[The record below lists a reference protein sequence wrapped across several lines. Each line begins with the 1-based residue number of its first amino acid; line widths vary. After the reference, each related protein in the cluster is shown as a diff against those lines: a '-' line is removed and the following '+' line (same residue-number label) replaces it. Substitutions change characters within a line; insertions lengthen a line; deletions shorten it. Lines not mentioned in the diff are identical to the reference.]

1 MTTTTATTASTAP
14 VTTPATTTTSS
25 NTATQSTPVNGSALL
40 AQLGA
45 GSGVDTTTLA
55 QNLVEAERA
64 PQKALID
71 KKINQCEAKIS
82 GFAAM
87 SYVLSN
93 VKDAFSALSDET
105 SFNGI
110 TAKSTN
116 TTAFDVTTAAGAAVA
131 DHQISV
137 LSVAKPQRSL
147 TSGFAANNTP
157 INGGSAFDLSFVSGG
172 TTKTL
177 NIPASAT
184 TPMGVV
190 DAINANSATWGISAQ
205 LVNTG
210 GTNPYKI
217 LLTGQSGAA
226 NSFTLS
232 AGSSVSDFLVDPTY
246 TNNVAA
252 PGSSPLQSASDASA
266 VIDGVSIT
274 RATNTIDNVI
284 KGVTFD
290 LYTPTDT
297 TATVSMTRDTSSL
310 KDKLTTLVTA
320 YNDAHSMFGVVTDP
334 KSTVDTY
341 GNTLVGDSTVRTV
354 SDQLRNMFTGTSST
368 PGSNMSQLW
377 QIGISIDQN
386 GTMQLDQTK
395 LDTALSTKY
404 DDVVT
409 MMTGN
414 LNNQSVYSVRPNGI
428 AGDAAKK
435 LANMVST
442 TGLIATQSKA
452 ATDTE
457 TKYKADLDK
466 LETRLQMLLDRYTKQ
481 FTAMN
486 SFVGQTNSLKSSLKS
501 TFASMSGTSSSN

>member
-1 MTTTTATTASTAP
+1 MTTTTATTATTAAP
-14 VTTPATTTTSS
+14 V
-25 NTATQSTPVNGSALL
+25 TATQSMPVNGSALL
-40 AQLGA
+40 SQLGA

-71 KKINQCEAKIS
+71 KKIANCEAKVS

-87 SYVLSN
+87 SYVLST
-93 VKDAFSALSDET
+93 VKDAFSALSDES
-105 SFNGI
+105 SFNGV

-116 TTAFDVTTAAGAAVA
+116 TSAFNVTTAAGAAVA

-147 TSGFAANNTP
+147 TSGFATSTSQ
-157 INGGSAFDLSFVSGG
+157 INSGSAFTLSLVSGG
-172 TTKTL
+172 TTQTL
-177 NIPASAT
+177 SIPASAT
-184 TPMGVV
+184 TPTGVV
-190 DAINANSATWGISAQ
+190 NAINAKSSTWGISAQ
-205 LVNTG
+205 LINTG

-217 LLTGQSGAA
+217 LLTGKSGAT

-232 AGSSVSDFLVDPTY
+232 ADSSVSDFLVDPTY
-246 TNNVAA
+246 TNGAA
-252 PGSSPLQSASDASA
+252 SAGGSPVQAASDASA
-266 VIDGVSIT
+266 VIDGVAIT
-274 RATNTIDNVI
+274 RTTNTIDNVI

-297 TATVSMTRDTSSL
+297 TATVSLTRDTTAL
-310 KDKLTTLVTA
+310 KEKLTTLVTA

-341 GNTLVGDSTVRTV
+341 GHTLVGDSTVRTI

-501 TFASMSGTSSSN
+501 TFASMSGTTSSN